1 MRKTPLKRTPM
12 KRKPPRNGHV
22 PAEVRQAVLDRSNFE
37 CEAGMPNICTG
48 RAEDLHH
55 RQRRNA
61 SKNPHSVL
69 NCIYI
74 CRACHHH
81 ITFVSPAEGRRRGL
95 IVSAH
100 MPLERV
106 QAAPVY
112 SRGAWWMLEAD
123 GSKRVISRGPLRD
136 GWED

>member
-1 MRKTPLKRTPM
+1 MKRSAM

-22 PAEVRQAVLDRSNFE
+22 PTEVRQAVLDRSNFE

-81 ITFVSPAEGRRRGL
+81 ITFTSPAEGKTRGL
-95 IVSAH
+95 IISAFASDIA
-100 MPLERV
+100 ERPFY
-106 QAAPVY
+106 A
-112 SRGAWWMLEAD
+112 RGAWWLLSDD
-123 GSKRVISRGPLRD
+123 GSKQIISRAPLGE
-136 GWED
+136 GWAGE

>member
-1 MRKTPLKRTPM
+1 MKRSAMKRSAM

-37 CEAGMPNICTG
+37 CEAAMPGICTG

-81 ITFVSPAEGRRRGL
+81 ITFTSPAEGKTRGL
-95 IVSAH
+95 IISAFASDIA
-100 MPLERV
+100 ERPFY
-106 QAAPVY
+106 A
-112 SRGAWWMLEAD
+112 RGAWWLLSED
-123 GSKRVISRGPLRD
+123 GSKQIVSRAPLGE
-136 GWED
+136 GWTGE

>member
-12 KRKPPRNGHV
+12 KRKARRGGSMPP
-22 PAEVRQAVLDRSNFE
+22 EVYEAVMRRANYR
-37 CEAGMPNICTG
+37 CEGTIPEVCTG
-48 RAEDLHH
+48 EAQDWHH
-55 RQRRNA
+55 RQRRQAGNDIVTIGLA
-61 SKNPHSVL
+61 L
-69 NCIYI
+69 

-112 SRGAWWMLEAD
+112 SRGAWWRLSED
-123 GSKRVISRGPLRD
+123 GSKQIISRAPLND
-136 GWED
+136 GWEGA